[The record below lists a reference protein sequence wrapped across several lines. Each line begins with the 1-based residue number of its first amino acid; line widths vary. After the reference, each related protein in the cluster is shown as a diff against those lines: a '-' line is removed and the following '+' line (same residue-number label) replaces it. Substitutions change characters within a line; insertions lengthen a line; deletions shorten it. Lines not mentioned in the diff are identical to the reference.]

1 MEGLAYLS
9 LVSNSG
15 LVAYSRERIVNYD
28 EFLSLLAF
36 FLVILLSNF
45 FLRYLESSIFGE
57 IPYEI

>member
-15 LVAYSRERIVNYD
+15 LVAYSREKIANYD

-45 FLRYLESSIFGE
+45 FLRYVESSIFGE